1 MAEFLFGKPKPPATP
16 APPQKPPGLTDP
28 MVREGAQTNGPTAG
42 YASTILTGGQGDT
55 STPSIAKKTLLG
67 G

>member
-1 MAEFLFGKPKPPATP
+1 MASWLFGKPKGPPTP

-28 MVREGAQTNGPTAG
+28 LVRDQAQTQGPTAG

-55 STPSIAKKTLLG
+55 STPSVAKKTLLG